1 MHMKVKQPQSKRKH
15 QPPVTD
21 QNPLDAAI
29 QVPVASALDALK
41 AVLPAESS
49 KALDPKASKAAF
61 VRQQDHAMSLLLN
74 IYPDD
79 KRKLSLPEKQAQLYT
94 NGEIL
99 SFVRAFD
106 VLLTLARTDA
116 MRPRREALIT
126 LHEANDIAI
135 KRRLLV
141 EVIMARRNGSDM
153 QTVLS
158 SAQRCAFPCGF
169 LEAWH
174 TDCQGEL
181 LPGSV
186 RKK

>member
-1 MHMKVKQPQSKRKH
+1 MQMKVKQPQSKRKQQAH
-15 QPPVTD
+15 STEE
-21 QNPLDAAI
+21 NPLDAAI
-29 QVPVASALDALK
+29 QVPTVSAIDALK
-41 AVLPAESS
+41 VTLPTESS
-49 KALDPKASKAAF
+49 RPQDPKAAKACF

-94 NGEIL
+94 NSEIL
-99 SFVRAFD
+99 SFIRAFD

-116 MRPRREALIT
+116 MRPRKEALIT

-141 EVIMARRNGSDM
+141 EVIMTRKNGTDM
-153 QTVLS
+153 QTVLT
-158 SAQRCAFPCGF
+158 SAQRCGFPCGF

-174 TDCQGEL
+174 VDCQGEL
-181 LPGSV
+181 LPGTA